1 METNKEYLARLLP
14 LLKKEIPSQWRVQ
27 SFSKTK
33 EIATV
38 MSYIDQRDLMDVL
51 DAYCEY
57 GWEKYY
63 EEVAGNV
70 FCRIGIHMPDGT
82 VHWRSDCGV
91 ESQSDAEKGRASD
104 AAKRAGVNWGV
115 GRFLYDKPI
124 QYVTTNEKKVGNNYP
139 YCVDEQGKRIYDLT
153 TYINNKNPN
162 APKPPEAVQPKIN
175 HTATLQGAQTI
186 ENLASI
192 WTAIPKAEQAN
203 YKAIKDEMKEIL
215 EQVKLIGE
223 IKTLLKLDAYIA
235 EFEQGKFKDNA
246 KLKALLAKRQLEL
259 KG

>member
-14 LLKKEIPSQWRVQ
+14 KLKKEIPSQWRVQ
-27 SFSKTK
+27 SFSKNK
-33 EIATV
+33 PIATV

-57 GWEKYY
+57 GWEKNYQ
-63 EEVAGNV
+63 EVAGNV

-124 QYVTTNEKKVGNNYP
+124 QYIDTDGIKGDADRSEKKGEQTIVYKRFP
-139 YCVDEQGKRIYDLT
+139 SVVDKTGKKIWDLT
-153 TYINNKNPN
+153 AHINALNPN
-162 APKPPEAVQPKIN
+162 K
-175 HTATLQGAQTI
+175 
-186 ENLASI
+186 
-192 WTAIPKAEQAN
+192 PKAPESVSTPEPTPTTGTEKKTPPVQLKWLSAETPTQWTW
-203 YKAIKDEMKEIL
+203 AI
-215 EQVKLIGE
+215 
-223 IKTLLKLDAYIA
+223 T
-235 EFEQGKFKDNA
+235 
-246 KLKALLAKRQLEL
+246 KLKEGVSIDKIKEHYKLRPEHETQLLAESK
-259 KG
+259 K